1 MSLESILDSQWLWWV
16 IYSVMI
22 ILPLVVAV
30 AYLTTMERKVI
41 GYMQLRTGP
50 NRVGFAGVLQP
61 IADAIKFVTKELVF
75 PRQADWRLFIIAPQ
89 LMLIPSLIVWAIV
102 PFDEGWVLA
111 NIDAGV
117 LFVLAMTAL
126 SAYGVLIAG
135 WASNSKYA
143 VIGAMRAC
151 AQIISY
157 EIAMGFALIGVV
169 LLAHSSNLS
178 EIVVAQSGGLW
189 HWYFIP
195 LLPMFVVYWICA
207 VAETNR
213 APFDVSEGETELVA
227 GFHVEYSGMMFA
239 VFFIA
244 EYANMI
250 FVSFFTTLM
259 FFGGWLSPFE
269 GMGRVESL
277 FSFVPGIVWLGLK
290 SSVFVFMYLWMR
302 ATFPRYRFD
311 QLMALGWKRLIPVAL
326 GWIPVVCIMTL
337 MGWA

>member
-1 MSLESILDSQWLWWV
+1 MIDSQWFWWAFYSLLV
-16 IYSVMI
+16 II
-22 ILPLVVAV
+22 PLVVAV
-30 AYLTTMERKVI
+30 AYLTTAERKVI

-50 NRVGFAGVLQP
+50 NRVGFAGILQP
-61 IADAIKFVTKELVF
+61 IADAIKFITKELIF
-75 PRQADWRLFIIAPQ
+75 PEKADWWLFILAPQ
-89 LMLIPSLIVWAIV
+89 LMLIPSLIAWSVL
-102 PFDEGWVLA
+102 PFDEGWVIA

-143 VIGAMRAC
+143 VMGAMRAC

-157 EIAMGFALIGVV
+157 EIAMGFALIGVI
-169 LLAHSSNLS
+169 LISKSLNLS
-178 EIVVAQSGGLW
+178 EIVRSQSGGFW
-189 HWYFIP
+189 HWHVLP

-213 APFDVSEGETELVA
+213 APFDVAEGETELVA

-250 FVSFFTTLM
+250 FVSFFTSTM
-259 FFGGWLSPFE
+259 FFGGWLSPFQGIPGLE
-269 GMGRVESL
+269 AV
-277 FSFVPGIVWLGLK
+277 FSFVPGIVWLGIK
-290 SSVFVFMYLWMR
+290 SGFFVFLFLWMR

-311 QLMALGWKRLIPVAL
+311 QLMVLGWKRLIPVAL
-326 GWIPVVCIMTL
+326 AWIPVVSAMTL
-337 MGWA
+337 VGWV